1 MTMTRSFLNTLC
13 ATLVFLTSVGVY
25 ADVSEQLKQ
34 ITLPPG
40 FEISLYAEGLDN
52 PRQMTLG
59 ENGTVFVGNRNSSKV
74 YALVDTNG
82 DNTADKTY
90 VVFDAATLPEEMKV
104 RMPSGVAF
112 KDGALYIGAI
122 NYIFRLDDIEN
133 RLADPPK
140 PVTVVDDLPAE
151 AHHGWKFIAFGPDG
165 KLYVPVGSPC
175 NVCEKEEEIFG
186 TISRMNAD
194 GSDREIVAKGIRN
207 TLGFDWHPTTGELWF
222 TENGTD
228 GMGDDIPADE
238 LNRVTK
244 KGQHFGFPYVHQGD
258 ILDRRYG
265 RDKKIRKYRA
275 PAQNLAPHAAALG
288 MRFYTGDMF
297 PPEYKNQIFIAEH
310 GSSDRAEKLAYSITT
325 VFLDKKGKA
334 IAYEPFAEGWLQ
346 GDTFWGRPTDVM
358 QMPDGALLVSDTDT
372 KSIYRIA
379 YKK

>member
-1 MTMTRSFLNTLC
+1 MTRLFLNAVC
-13 ATLVFLTSVGVY
+13 STLVLLTSVGAY
-25 ADVSEQLKQ
+25 ADMAEQLKQ
-34 ITLPPG
+34 IKLPPG
-40 FEISLYAEGLDN
+40 FEISLYADGLEN

-59 ENGTVFVGNRNSSKV
+59 DNGTVFVGNRNSSKV
-74 YALVDTNG
+74 YALVDSNG

-90 VVFDAATLPEEMKV
+90 VVFDAAALPEEMKV

-133 RLADPPK
+133 HLEDPPK

-175 NVCEKEEEIFG
+175 NVCEKDEEIFG

-207 TLGFDWHPTTGELWF
+207 TLGFDWHPKTGELWF

-258 ILDRRYG
+258 ILDRRFG

-334 IAYEPFAEGWLQ
+334 IAYETFAEGWLQ

-372 KSIYRIA
+372 KSIYRIS